1 MKIFG
6 RELTFFKKDAGLA
19 PQVVGDRGGWWW
31 PVIRES
37 FTGAWQQGVVIRPE
51 TALSNHA
58 VFSCVTRIASDISK
72 LRIKL
77 VEQGADGIWR
87 EVSSPAFSPV
97 LTKPNAYQNRIKFI
111 EQWILSKLLYGNTY
125 VLKSRDNRGVVTE
138 LHILHPAKVQPLVTP
153 DGGVY
158 YRVGIDL
165 LAGLETGVDAIP
177 ATEMIHD
184 TMNALYHPLMGLS
197 PIYAAGLAATQGLRI
212 QHNSSNFFANG
223 SRPGGVLTA
232 PGVINKE
239 TAERLKQH
247 WETNFTGENIGRVAV
262 LGDGLTYQPM
272 VMSAVDAQLLDQLK
286 WTAEMVCSCFQV
298 PSYMVGVTP
307 APARANMDALTQ
319 QYYNQCLQ
327 ILVESMELALDE
339 GLGLV
344 NVAGHDYGVELDLE
358 GLLRMDA
365 PTQYKTYG
373 EGIGAGLLSPNEG
386 RRKLDLPPVK
396 GGDSPYLQQ
405 QNYSLEA
412 LAKRDAQPDPF
423 SPGGGNGS
431 ATPPPGPAD
440 DPADSGTVGEPDA
453 DSSVKAIEKMSRN
466 SAFAAWALRSQLG
479 LLSKNA

>member
-6 RELTFFKKDAGLA
+6 YDLTLQKKDLA

-51 TALSNHA
+51 TAMSNHA
-58 VFSCVTRIASDISK
+58 VFACVTRIAQDISK

-77 VEQGADGIWR
+77 VEQGSNGIWS
-87 EVSSPAFSPV
+87 EVSVPAFSPV
-97 LTKPNAYQNRIKFI
+97 LIKPNTYQNRIKFI
-111 EQWILSKLLYGNTY
+111 EQWILSKLLYGNAY
-125 VLKSRDNRGVVTE
+125 ILKERDNRGVVTD
-138 LHILHPAKVQPLVTP
+138 LHCLHPAKVQPLVTP

-158 YRVGIDL
+158 YRVGVDL
-165 LAGLETGVDAIP
+165 LAGLQDSEGAIP
-177 ATEMIHD
+177 ASELIHD

-197 PIYAAGLAATQGLRI
+197 PIFAAGLAATQGLRI

-223 SRPGGVLTA
+223 ARPGGLLTA

-239 TAERLKQH
+239 TADRLKQH
-247 WETNFTGENIGRVAV
+247 WESNFTGENIGRVAV

-272 VMSAVDAQLLDQLK
+272 VMSAVDAQLVDQLK

-307 APARANMDALTQ
+307 APSRGTMDALTQ

-327 ILVESMELALDE
+327 ILVESLELALDE
-339 GLGLV
+339 GLGLTT
-344 NVAGHDYGVELDLE
+344 VANHTYGVELDLE

-373 EGIGAGLLSPNEG
+373 EGVTSGLLAPNEG
-386 RRKLDLPPVK
+386 RRKLDLPPVA

-405 QNYSLEA
+405 QNFSLEA
-412 LAKRDAQPDPF
+412 LAKRDALPDPF
-423 SPGGGNGS
+423 SSGG
-431 ATPPPGPAD
+431 TPPAKTPAVEP
-440 DPADSGTVGEPDA
+440 PAPAPAGDGGAKSAEELAVTHAVA
-453 DSSVKAIEKMSRN
+453 QWAMTSSLDLHT
-466 SAFAAWALRSQLG
+466 LRQ
-479 LLSKNA
+479 AP